1 MRATAR
7 VEIAH
12 RAGRDVVVDARSEP
26 PYAVR
31 TTRDRVLLVG
41 SAAAPV
47 GGDELVLD
55 VLIGPGATGVIGTAA
70 ATVVWPGEVGRDA
83 WSSSIARLRVGD
95 GGHLDWG
102 PEPVVSVVGSRHRA
116 STWVDLVG
124 SATATIVDEVSLGR
138 TGEPPGR
145 LDVELRVARDGL
157 PLVHHLERL
166 GPDVP
171 GWSSVVHLGAA
182 RHLLTAVHVGPPA
195 PAPQARVGS
204 ADGLPDG
211 AACAVLP
218 VAADTTVILTVAPDR
233 PTAHRAA
240 AETGSVCRNRRR

>member
-7 VEIAH
+7 VEFAR
-12 RAGRDVVVDARSEP
+12 RAGRDVVVDARSEA

-31 TTRDRVLLVG
+31 TTRDRVLFVG

-55 VLIGPGATGVIGTAA
+55 VVIGSGATGALGTAA
-70 ATVVWPGEVGRDA
+70 ATVVWPGSTGDDA
-83 WSSSIARLRVGD
+83 WSTSATRVRVAD
-95 GGHLDWG
+95 GGHLDWM

-116 STWVDLVG
+116 ITWVDLVG
-124 SATATIVDEVSLGR
+124 TATAAIVEEVSLGR
-138 TGEPPGR
+138 TGELPGR
-145 LDVELRVARDGL
+145 LDVELRLTRDGA

-171 GWSSVVHLGAA
+171 GWSSVVHVGAA
-182 RHLLTAVHVGPPA
+182 RHLVTAVRVGPSTGDPV
-195 PAPQARVGS
+195 ARVGS
-204 ADGLPDG
+204 ADGLPTG

-218 VAADTTVILTVAPDR
+218 VAPDVTVTLAVAADR
-233 PTAHRAA
+233 PTARRIV
-240 AETGSVCRNRRR
+240 AESGSVCQNRRR